1 MSMQTY
7 YDRLTLD
14 SGEMTGQECCEGAA
28 PGEAQAIAECM
39 IDAPTAASLAGIFR
53 ALGDPTRLRIISAL
67 AEREFCVGDLTAAL
81 DMAQPAVSHQ
91 LRDMLALRLVRSRKE
106 GRHVYYRLDDAH
118 VRDLFSLTLAHVRHS
133 QSEPNG

>member
-7 YDRLTLD
+7 DRVTPITGPLPVD
-14 SGEMTGQECCEGAA
+14 ADEVRAARECIIDGE
-28 PGEAQAIAECM
+28 
-39 IDAPTAASLAGIFR
+39 TARRLAGIFR

-91 LRDMLALRLVRSRKE
+91 LKDMRALRLVQSRRA
-106 GRHVYYRLDDAH
+106 GRYVYYRLDDTH
-118 VRDLFSLTLAHVRHS
+118 VRDLFSQALAHAAHA
-133 QSEPNG
+133 

>member
-1 MSMQTY
+1 MQTY
-7 YDRLTLD
+7 DEVVDLD
-14 SGEMTGQECCEGAA
+14 SDDPTRECCDAAA
-28 PGEAQAIAECM
+28 PGEVQAAAECM
-39 IDAPTAASLAGIFR
+39 IDAATATSLAGIFR

-118 VRDLFSLTLAHVRHS
+118 VRDLFHLTLAHVRHS
-133 QSEPNG
+133 QSEQHG